1 MISRRTAF
9 VSLVYEEDHDPQVAG
24 PYSLSRAAVG
34 GIGEMTGFVLS
45 TESDIS
51 TSGIITWQKSDN
63 NGASFT
69 DIVISGDYSLLWGG
83 QSSYTGSL
91 DIERVT
97 LKVSS
102 VALDDYGMYR
112 YKVTGSDGT
121 KFSPIFDFTN
131 PSA

>member
-9 VSLVYEEDHDPQVAG
+9 VSLVYEEDHDPQVGG
-24 PYSLSRAAVG
+24 PFILTRAAVG
-34 GIGEMTGFVLS
+34 GDGAMSGFVLS
-45 TESDIS
+45 TETDIS
-51 TSGIITWQKSDN
+51 TSSIVTWQKSNDD
-63 NGASFT
+63 GASFT

-91 DIERVT
+91 NIERVT

-102 VALDDYGMYR
+102 VTLEDYGMYR

-121 KFSPIFDFTN
+121 KFSPTFDFTN
-131 PSA
+131 PS

>member
-9 VSLVYEEDHDPQVAG
+9 VSLVYEEDHDPQVGG
-24 PYSLSRAAVG
+24 PYTLSRAAIG

-51 TSGIITWQKSDN
+51 ASGIVTWQKSDN

-69 DIVISGDYSLLWGG
+69 DITIANEYSLLYGG
-83 QSSYTGSL
+83 QSLYHGSL
-91 DIERVT
+91 NIERVT
-97 LKVSS
+97 LKVNP

-112 YKVTGSDGT
+112 YQVTGSDGT
-121 KFSPIFDFTN
+121 KFSPTFDFTN